1 MTETKPFA
9 RADLAQAPTKLLR
22 NGRVANAVVTRV
34 EIDGRSWTVKDFS
47 ARPWWVRT
55 FIAPFLLRRELS
67 ILARLRGVEG
77 ISQESF
83 RIDREAMA
91 VLFMEGSN
99 IGREPER
106 VTPAYLEAFEE
117 LLRAMHARGV
127 VHLHVRGTGN
137 VMIRPNGSPG
147 LIDFQA
153 SLYTG
158 WMPGFL
164 RRLLEDFDMSGALKK
179 WLQFQ
184 PEMMGEERRKELE
197 RINGLRKF
205 WIFRGYFGLKK
216 H

>member
-77 ISQESF
+77 VSQESF

-127 VHLHVRGTGN
+127 VHLDVRGTGN
-137 VMIRPNGSPG
+137 VMIRPNGSSSTSRLRSTRAG
-147 LIDFQA
+147 CRA
-153 SLYTG
+153 SFVAFSRTSTCRA
-158 WMPGFL
+158 PSRNGF
-164 RRLLEDFDMSGALKK
+164 SSSLK
-179 WLQFQ
+179 
-184 PEMMGEERRKELE
+184 
-197 RINGLRKF
+197 
-205 WIFRGYFGLKK
+205 
-216 H
+216 

>member
-22 NGRVANAVVTRV
+22 NGRVATAVVTRV

-77 ISQESF
+77 VSQESF

-127 VHLHVRGTGN
+127 VHLDERGTGN
-137 VMIRPNGSPG
+137 VMIRPASSTSRLRSTRVGCRASFVAFSRTSTCRAPSRNGFSS
-147 LIDFQA
+147 
-153 SLYTG
+153 SL
-158 WMPGFL
+158 
-164 RRLLEDFDMSGALKK
+164 K
-179 WLQFQ
+179 
-184 PEMMGEERRKELE
+184 
-197 RINGLRKF
+197 
-205 WIFRGYFGLKK
+205 
-216 H
+216 

>member
-77 ISQESF
+77 VSQESF

-127 VHLHVRGTGN
+127 VHLDVRGTGN

-184 PEMMGEERRKELE
+184 PEM
-197 RINGLRKF
+197 IGL
-205 WIFRGYFGLKK
+205 
-216 H
+216 

>member
-77 ISQESF
+77 VSQESF

-91 VLFMEGSN
+91 VLFMDC
-99 IGREPER
+99 
-106 VTPAYLEAFEE
+106 L
-117 LLRAMHARGV
+117 
-127 VHLHVRGTGN
+127 
-137 VMIRPNGSPG
+137 
-147 LIDFQA
+147 
-153 SLYTG
+153 LYTS
-158 WMPGFL
+158 PSP
-164 RRLLEDFDMSGALKK
+164 RDTR
-179 WLQFQ
+179 
-184 PEMMGEERRKELE
+184 
-197 RINGLRKF
+197 
-205 WIFRGYFGLKK
+205 
-216 H
+216 